1 MRDRLAGMGGPEL
14 ARYDIQRITEADMP
28 RTKRADLA
36 FARGTMQLP
45 VEVKGQWHGEVWDA
59 ATGQFDMQYLIDWR
73 SEQRGV
79 YCILWFVDV
88 PSATRRRLKAHPDG
102 LTAPTTADAMRTM
115 LMQRIPE
122 ARRALIDVVVIDLSA
137 DKP

>member
-1 MRDRLAGMGGPEL
+1 M
-14 ARYDIQRITEADMP
+14 
-28 RTKRADLA
+28 
-36 FARGTMQLP
+36 
-45 VEVKGQWHGEVWDA
+45 
-59 ATGQFDMQYLIDWR
+59 
-73 SEQRGV
+73 
-79 YCILWFVDV
+79 WFGDV

-137 DKP
+137 GKP